1 MAKQAEFRGDYKS
14 ERDNLNMNLPVILFE
29 EDGSQIVYCPA
40 LDIAGYGNNLD
51 EAKESFKISL
61 GEFFK
66 YTLNKNTF
74 KSELSRMGWTLRKSK
89 YKPMHPPEMSKLLN
103 TNENFNR
110 IFNNF
115 PFQKIDQNISFPV
128 NV

>member
-1 MAKQAEFRGDYKS
+1 MAKGGAFSGKWQSGHEII
-14 ERDNLNMNLPVILFE
+14 NMKIPIIIFE

-40 LDIAGYGNNLD
+40 LDVSGYGNDEL

-61 GEFFK
+61 GEFFT

-74 KSELSRMGWTLRKSK
+74 RSELVRMGWTLRKSK
-89 YKPMHPPEMSKLLN
+89 YKPMHPPSFTESLIN
-103 TNENFNR
+103 NDNFSR

-115 PFQKIDQNISFPV
+115 PFRKVDENIPIPV
-128 NV
+128 